1 MATQRQADYY
11 WKWLIVCCAFYMQL
25 YAFGFAVSRGVFT
38 VEFLDYF
45 GEGASVFSWIFM
57 FEGLGGTVTGPVA
70 GYAISKYGVRKVVLF
85 SAILHTLT
93 MGLSVF
99 AESVPHLIVTFGIF
113 NGIGL
118 NIAYI
123 SGVAMIPQYFNDGYA
138 FANGLA
144 GTGAGCGMMV
154 LPPLFVTLIETYGW
168 HGALIVLTGFSANL
182 FVCAA
187 GMKPPFTATTKKAE
201 DSTTV
206 KTEDVHA
213 KDNDDMRSS
222 LCEESGDNGVGKE
235 LSCDAVSFA
244 VEPVSTDKDGKSVSA
259 IHDSKVESKKTLSR
273 NKCSSVFRV
282 FGLFIFME
290 YPLFRLHILSVLSYG
305 VYAMTNPIWIVVRA
319 VDIGIPRIHAAT
331 LLTCVGACSMTSRL
345 LHGWFIDRGFV
356 SPFTLLTLMIAVS
369 AVANLVFTFTTSY
382 AIMVVSCVF
391 LGLSQGTSIPVY
403 VLCARQLVRPIH
415 LPSALGLLFATID
428 FACVMIPVQ
437 GKIFDVTE
445 DSRHPL
451 LLVDAFLLACT
462 ILSLMLCILQR
473 KRVRRDCH
481 SYDMKDEGTH

>member
-25 YAFGFAVSRGVFT
+25 YTLGSEVSRGVFT

-57 FEGLGGTVTGPVA
+57 FAGLGGTVTGPVA

-85 SAILHTLT
+85 SATLHTLA
-93 MGLSVF
+93 MGLSAF
-99 AESVPHLIVTFGIF
+99 AESVPHLIVTFGLF

-118 NIAYI
+118 NIAYL
-123 SGVAMIPQYFNDGYA
+123 SGVAMIPRYFNDGYA

-154 LPPLFVTLIETYGW
+154 LPPLVVILIEKYGW
-168 HGALIVLTGFSANL
+168 HGTLIVFTGFSANL

-187 GMKPPFTATTKKAE
+187 GMKPPATTKKAE
-201 DSTTV
+201 GSTTA

-213 KDNDDMRSS
+213 NDNNMRSS
-222 LCEESGDNGVGKE
+222 VCEESGDNGVGKE
-235 LSCDAVSFA
+235 LSCDGVSVA
-244 VEPVSTDKDGKSVSA
+244 VEPVSTDPDGKSGA
-259 IHDSKVESKKTLSR
+259 GIDDSKVESKKTLPM
-273 NKCSSVFRV
+273 NKCSSVFRML
-282 FGLFIFME
+282 GWFIFME
-290 YPLFRLHILSVLSYG
+290 YPLFRLYILSALCYG
-305 VYAMTNPIWIVVRA
+305 AMIMTNPIWIVVRA
-319 VDIGIPRIHAAT
+319 VDIGIPRINAAT

-356 SPFTLLTLMIAVS
+356 SPFTLLTLMSAVS

-415 LPSALGLLFATID
+415 LPSALGLLFATVD
-428 FACVMIPVQ
+428 FGCVMIPVQ

-451 LLVDAFLLACT
+451 LLVDAFLLTCT

-473 KRVRRDCH
+473 KRVRRDCD
-481 SYDMKDEGTH
+481 SYNTKDEETH